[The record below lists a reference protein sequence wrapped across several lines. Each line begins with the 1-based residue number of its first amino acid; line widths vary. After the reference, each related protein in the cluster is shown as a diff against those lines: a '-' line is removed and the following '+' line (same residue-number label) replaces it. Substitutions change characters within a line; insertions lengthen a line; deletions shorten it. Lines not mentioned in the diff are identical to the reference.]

1 MTEDTIRIMV
11 SRHSAFYSPLLSTI
25 AAGFLREEGFE
36 STYEV
41 LTPGSDA
48 QELIRN
54 GKIDIVQSAVSSSWA
69 RMEKNERA
77 LAEGALA
84 AGALA
89 AGALAPHFAQIN
101 QRDGF
106 FLAGRSPDQSF
117 DWKKLEGASLL
128 ADHGAQPLAMLKYA
142 AHLNGADWN
151 RIKVIDAGGVE
162 EIDAAFRNG
171 LGDYVHQQGPAPQQL
186 ERESIGHVVASV
198 GEAMPPVAFSS
209 LMASREFL
217 KTGAAKAFI
226 RAYARARRWVNQAT
240 AEEVADIE
248 AEFFPQTDR
257 DALIRTIDR
266 YQRLGCW
273 DGDLTITRERYE
285 QALNVFLHSGKISR
299 RYPYEDVVVRP
310 PEEL

>member
-1 MTEDTIRIMV
+1 MNKNTIRIMV

-25 AAGFLREEGFE
+25 AAGYLSEEGFE

-41 LTPGSDA
+41 LGPGSDA

-54 GKIDIVQSAVSSSWA
+54 GEIDIFQSTVSSSWT
-69 RMEKNERA
+69 RLEKNEA
-77 LAEGALA
+77 NLA
-84 AGALA
+84 A
-89 AGALAPHFAQIN
+89 HFAQIN

-106 FLAGRSPDQSF
+106 FLTGRGPDQSF

-128 ADHGAQPLAMLKYA
+128 ADHGAQPLPMLKYA
-142 AHLNGADWN
+142 VHWNSADWDK
-151 RIKVIDAGGVE
+151 IKVIDAGSVD

-171 LGDYVHQQGPAPQQL
+171 LGDYVHQQRPAPQQL
-186 ERESIGHVVASV
+186 EREGIGYVVASV

-217 KTGAAKAFI
+217 NTDAARAFI
-226 RAYARARRWVNQAT
+226 RAYARARCWVNQAP
-240 AEEVADIE
+240 ADEVADRE
-248 AEFFPQTDR
+248 AEFFPHTDR
-257 DALIRTIDR
+257 NALTRAIAR
-266 YQRLGCW
+266 YQALGCW
-273 DGDLTITRERYE
+273 DGDFTITRERYE

-310 PEEL
+310 PEELWE

>member
-1 MTEDTIRIMV
+1 MTEDTIRIMA

-41 LTPGSDA
+41 LAPGADA

-54 GKIDIVQSAVSSSWA
+54 GKIDIAQSAVSSSWS
-69 RMEKNERA
+69 RMEKNE
-77 LAEGALA
+77 GNLA
-84 AGALA
+84 A
-89 AGALAPHFAQIN
+89 HFAQIN

-106 FLAGRSPDQSF
+106 FLSGRSPDQSF
-117 DWKKLEGASLL
+117 NWKKLEGASLL

-142 AHLNGADWN
+142 IHLNGADWS

-186 ERESIGHVVASV
+186 ERESIGYIVASV
-198 GEAMPPVAFSS
+198 GDAMPPVAFSS

-217 KTGAAKAFI
+217 KTDAAEAFT
-226 RAYARARRWVNQAT
+226 RAYARARRWVNQAP
-240 AEEVADIE
+240 AEEVADRE

-257 DALIRTIDR
+257 NALTETIAR
-266 YQRLGCW
+266 YQALGCW
-273 DGDLTITRERYE
+273 DGDLPITRERYE

-310 PEEL
+310 PEE

>member
-1 MTEDTIRIMV
+1 MTKDTIRIMV
-11 SRHSAFYSPLLSTI
+11 SRHSAFYSPLLSTM

-41 LTPGSDA
+41 LGPSIDA

-54 GKIDIVQSAVSSSWA
+54 GEIDILQSAVSSSWA
-69 RMEKNERA
+69 RLEKNE
-77 LAEGALA
+77 GNLA
-84 AGALA
+84 A
-89 AGALAPHFAQIN
+89 HFAQIN

-106 FLAGRSPDQSF
+106 FLAGRNPDQSF
-117 DWKKLEGASLL
+117 NWKKLEGASLL

-142 AHLNGADWN
+142 VHLNGADWSK
-151 RIKVIDAGGVE
+151 IKVIDAGGVE

-186 ERESIGHVVASV
+186 ERESVGYIVASV

-217 KTGAAKAFI
+217 KTDAAKAFI
-226 RAYARARRWVNQAT
+226 RAYARARRWVNQAP
-240 AEEVADIE
+240 AEEVAGGE

-257 DALIRTIDR
+257 DALTKTIAR
-266 YQRLGCW
+266 YQGLGCW
-273 DGDLTITRERYE
+273 DGGLAITSERYE

-299 RYPYEDVVVRP
+299 RYPYADVVVHP

>member
-1 MTEDTIRIMV
+1 MNKNTIRIMV

-25 AAGFLREEGFE
+25 AAGYLSEEGFE

-41 LTPGSDA
+41 LGPGSDA

-54 GKIDIVQSAVSSSWA
+54 GEIDILQSAVSSSWA
-69 RMEKNERA
+69 RLERNEA
-77 LAEGALA
+77 NLA
-84 AGALA
+84 A
-89 AGALAPHFAQIN
+89 HFAQIN

-106 FLAGRSPDQSF
+106 FLTGRGPDQSF

-142 AHLNGADWN
+142 VHWNGADWDK
-151 RIKVIDAGGVE
+151 IKVIDAGSVD

-186 ERESIGHVVASV
+186 EREGIGYVVASV

-217 KTGAAKAFI
+217 NTDTARAFI
-226 RAYARARRWVNQAT
+226 RAYARARQWVNHAP
-240 AEEVADIE
+240 AEEIADRE

-257 DALIRTIDR
+257 DALTRTISR
-266 YQRLGCW
+266 YQALGCW
-273 DGDLTITRERYE
+273 DGESTITRGLYE

-299 RYPYEDVVVRP
+299 RHPYEDVVVHP